1 MKKNSILLMM
11 LEGWLTEYLPDQ
23 EGKRANTIKS
33 YRDSWRVL
41 VQFLYEI
48 KGTPADQVDFKTLD
62 YDTLLEFFDWLKD
75 ERKCSASTRN
85 SRLAAITKFSEY
97 AQNRDIDAASC
108 FRTACAKLP
117 YKKLS
122 DAKERS
128 YFTQVEIK
136 IFLALPNIKDK
147 TGYRDQVVLCILYA
161 SGMRAE
167 EICALTVGDVSFL
180 PDGKASILIH
190 GKGGKSR
197 RIKISEKPSAMLKK
211 YISSRRISNQH
222 ERHIF
227 STQRNEMMS
236 TSALEELFSK
246 YVKRAKKQNEGLFL
260 EETYTPHSMRHTT
273 AVHMVEAGVPLL
285 VIKQFLGHA
294 HLSTTEIYAKMSQSS
309 VNEKLKGWDEE
320 YWHDQYIDSL
330 KENNSDETSQSNIPD
345 FLK

>member
-1 MKKNSILLMM
+1 MKKESTLLLL
-11 LEGWLTEYLPDQ
+11 LESWLGEYLPEQ

-33 YRDSWRVL
+33 YRDSWRIL
-41 VQFLYEI
+41 IQFMYEM
-48 KGTPADQVDFKTLD
+48 KATPADRVDFKSLD
-62 YDTLLEFFDWLKD
+62 YATLIEFFDWLKD
-75 ERKCSASTRN
+75 KRKCSASTRN

-108 FRTACAKLP
+108 FRTACIKLP

-128 YFTQVEIK
+128 YFTQAEIK
-136 IFLALPNIKDK
+136 IFLSLPDAKDK
-147 TGYRDQVVLCILYA
+147 TGYRDQVILCILYA

-167 EICALTVGDVSFL
+167 EICALTVGDISFL
-180 PDGKASILIH
+180 SDGKASLLIH

-197 RIKISEKPSAMLKK
+197 RIKLSEKPSAMLKK
-211 YISSRRISNQH
+211 YISHRRISNQH
-222 ERHIF
+222 VRHVF

-246 YVKRAKKQNEGLFL
+246 YVKRAKEQNKDLFH

-294 HLSTTEIYAKMSQSS
+294 HLTTTEIYAKMSQST

-320 YWHDQYIDSL
+320 YWHDKYIDSL
-330 KENNSDETSQSNIPD
+330 NDNDTDETTKTNTPD
-345 FLK
+345 FLR

>member
-1 MKKNSILLMM
+1 MKIESVLLVM
-11 LEGWLTEYLPDQ
+11 LETWLTEYLPDQ
-23 EGKRANTIKS
+23 EGKRSNTIKS
-33 YRDSWRVL
+33 YRDSWRIL
-41 VQFLYEI
+41 IQFMYER
-48 KGTPADQVDFKTLD
+48 KDTPADRVEFKSLGYTTLM
-62 YDTLLEFFDWLKD
+62 EFFDWLKD

-108 FRTACAKLP
+108 FRTACVKLP

-136 IFLALPNIKDK
+136 IFLSLPNAKDK
-147 TGYRDQVVLCILYA
+147 TGYRDQVVLSILYA

-197 RIKISEKPSAMLKK
+197 RIKLSEKPSVMLKK
-211 YISSRRISNQH
+211 YISHRRISNQH

-246 YVKRAKKQNEGLFL
+246 YVKRAKEQNEGLFL

-294 HLSTTEIYAKMSQSS
+294 YLTTTEIYAKMSQST
-309 VNEKLKGWDEE
+309 VNEKLKGWDDE

-330 KENNSDETSQSNIPD
+330 KERNTDETNQSNVPE
-345 FLK
+345 FLR

>member
-1 MKKNSILLMM
+1 MKKESVLLVM
-11 LEGWLTEYLPDQ
+11 LETWLTEYLPDQ
-23 EGKRANTIKS
+23 EGKRSNTIKS
-33 YRDSWRVL
+33 YRDSWRIL
-41 VQFLYEI
+41 IQFMYER
-48 KGTPADQVDFKTLD
+48 KDTPADRVEFKSLGYTTLM
-62 YDTLLEFFDWLKD
+62 EFFDWLKD

-108 FRTACAKLP
+108 FRTACVKLP

-136 IFLALPNIKDK
+136 IFLSLPNAKDK
-147 TGYRDQVVLCILYA
+147 TGYRDQVVLSILYA

-197 RIKISEKPSAMLKK
+197 RIKLSEKPSVMLKN
-211 YISSRRISNQH
+211 YISHRRISNQH
-222 ERHIF
+222 ELHIF

-246 YVKRAKKQNEGLFL
+246 YVKRAKEQNEGLFL

-294 HLSTTEIYAKMSQSS
+294 DLTTTEIYAKMSQST
-309 VNEKLKGWDEE
+309 VNEKLKGWDDE

-330 KENNSDETSQSNIPD
+330 KERNTDETNQSNVPE
-345 FLK
+345 FLR